1 VDLTTNDLLGFEAL
15 LRWQHHRWGAIPPST
30 FIPMAEETGL
40 ILAIGEWTQ
49 LQACQQLGEWQ
60 KAFPQAGHLIMG
72 VNLSA
77 KQFTNPHLI
86 ASIDQALSRAGISS
100 RCLRLEMTETAL
112 IENPDTAESLL
123 LDLKQRGIQ
132 LCIDDFGTG
141 YSSLSMVHRFPVQAL
156 KIDRTFI
163 QRMTVDQRGAAMVEA
178 ILALAKS
185 LSMSAIAEG
194 VETPEQLEQ
203 LRQLGCSYGQGH
215 YFSQPLSA
223 EAAAALL
230 ANTAWHKFCSPLS
243 GGQ

>member
-1 VDLTTNDLLGFEAL
+1 
-15 LRWQHHRWGAIPPST
+15 
-30 FIPMAEETGL
+30 
-40 ILAIGEWTQ
+40 
-49 LQACQQLGEWQ
+49 
-60 KAFPQAGHLIMG
+60 
-72 VNLSA
+72 
-77 KQFTNPHLI
+77 
-86 ASIDQALSRAGISS
+86 
-100 RCLRLEMTETAL
+100 MTETAL